1 MELKN
6 DVSMTGFFLSFRF
19 ICVYAHLNM
28 RVTWLHLSEWLSH
41 SAAAYIQM
49 PLWNAQADIRS

>member
-1 MELKN
+1 MEFKN
-6 DVSMTGFFLSFRF
+6 DLSMTEFFLSYSF

-28 RVTWLHLSEWLSH
+28 HVTWLRLSEWLPH

-49 PLWNAQADIRS
+49 PLWNAQADIRL